1 MKERIRELSFYL
13 PGATLIILGFV
24 VVLFPMLLVA
34 LFSTGLILIGIT
46 AISAAHKMRKL
57 RRESQWTMVWEP
69 VDPIMGDSLQ
79 RVFLYRRW

>member
-1 MKERIRELSFYL
+1 MKERIRELSFYI
-13 PGATLIILGFV
+13 PGATLMILGFL

-34 LFSTGLILIGIT
+34 LFSAGLILVGMT
-46 AISAAHKMRKL
+46 AIFAAHKLRRL

-69 VDPIMGDSLQ
+69 VDPIMGEGLQ

>member
-13 PGATLIILGFV
+13 PGATLMILGFLIV
-24 VVLFPMLLVA
+24 FFPMLLVA
-34 LFSTGLILIGIT
+34 LFSAGLILIGMT
-46 AISAAHKMRKL
+46 AISAGHRIRKL

-69 VDPIMGDSLQ
+69 VDPMMGESLQ